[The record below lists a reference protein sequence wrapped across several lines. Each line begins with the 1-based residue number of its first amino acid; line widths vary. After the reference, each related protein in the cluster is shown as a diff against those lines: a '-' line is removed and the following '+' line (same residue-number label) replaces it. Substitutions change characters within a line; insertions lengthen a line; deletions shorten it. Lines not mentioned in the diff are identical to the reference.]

1 MTLYLEIYI
10 KIIYNLSIYNKKKES
25 KMLKVND
32 SNIFGEGGNLFK
44 LSA

>member
-32 SNIFGEGGNLFK
+32 SNIFGGGRPV
-44 LSA
+44 